1 MLRILNILSPI
12 LISIVNKK
20 IFTSFYLLWI
30 KQCRVNNTFAD
41 SRLGDK
47 VWSKLLL
54 RNRNLHKGQDL

>member
-20 IFTSFYLLWI
+20 VFTSFCLLWI
-30 KQCRVNNTFAD
+30 KQWWVNNMFAD
-41 SRLGDK
+41 SRLGYK

-54 RNRNLHKGQDL
+54 RNRNVHKGQDL